1 MAKKPKTPPPPVQA
15 PKRRDTRSTQRPG
28 LGSVPRWALVAAAV
42 AIAAIVAVVAVAV
55 SGGGG
60 GSSADDKVASAMT
73 AAGCTLRAV
82 KPIPPKN
89 KVNYHADSPTITTK
103 VKWSTFPPSAGGH
116 YGLWAIWGFYR
127 APVNPRQVVHNEE
140 HGGVVIWWGPKVP
153 SATVDQLERFYQE
166 SPNSMFGTPIPGLDS
181 KIALT
186 AWTGDPAEYYRDGNY
201 GIGHLAICKR
211 FDEKA
216 FEAFRNAYR
225 GKGPEGIPASSNTPG
240 SGPQTP

>member
-1 MAKKPKTPPPPVQA
+1 
-15 PKRRDTRSTQRPG
+15 
-28 LGSVPRWALVAAAV
+28 LVAV
-42 AIAAIVAVVAVAV
+42 AAIVAVVAVAV
-55 SGGGG
+55 SGGG
-60 GSSADDKVASAMT
+60 SSSTDDKVQSAMT
-73 AAGCTLRAV
+73 AAGCTLEAV

-89 KVNYHADSPTITTK
+89 KVNFHADSPTLTTK

-127 APVNPRQVVHNEE
+127 APVNERQVVHNLE

-153 SATVDQLERFYQE
+153 KATVDQLERFYQE
-166 SPNSMFGTPIPGLDS
+166 SPNSMFGTPIDGLDS

-186 AWTGDPAEYYRDGNY
+186 AWTGDTATYYRDGDY
-201 GIGHLAICKR
+201 GMGHIATCKT

-240 SGPQTP
+240 SGPQSP